1 VDDNAAANFAFGHL
15 PGSDDYVEDICEVAS
30 SSWGMGGYCDNQIFA
45 AMCQGSCKST
55 VCQSANAQNSAAMEY
70 LKMLGTPTTA
80 ATTCGDLDCASSPI
94 VAAICPSTCGERR
107 ARRLSAYS
115 ESSPAFGVHEFRAQ
129 MADMYL
135 NSIEAREKTS
145 GRRLDDRRLGF
156 EAGSNYNL
164 EEVYYTFAT
173 TTCIAGNPDPLLL
186 DMPVLY
192 DVKALVKPTEITADV
207 KCPAQT
213 YFTSSY
219 TGAFCR
225 HQNVQTAYNTVPE
238 IVDNNCYR
246 KCTIG
251 KPKPIK
257 TIVNDTTYVSK
268 QWPNT
273 WNTQTNL
280 VTLPGSTLEYVVEG
294 DDVYHQG
301 NAASIDGNDWC
312 AGNDEAFDQGT
323 NALCLPRE
331 ECERLCDMLGDDCV
345 SIDMHRKFPRC
356 YLNKP
361 PTSPSSAVQ
370 ETCDDKESSYEYDI
384 LVKVRSP
391 DETTEVDD
399 NTARYS
405 WQTVTGKVS
414 EVVDALGGTLQTM
427 AISTRGQCEA
437 YCAAN
442 AVCYGF
448 EFITNCAFS
457 GAPAELTQGSC
468 LPTGQCTLYLNA
480 PPHIHYDEWLDQK
493 VPDITGT
500 IPQLDTTIVLKKFPA
515 ECTSTVASS
524 MEGQFDGTYTYLTSG
539 NFMAKDNMT
548 RVKFQTKSG
557 SEFECDGWL
566 LEYSLKE
573 KSHEVV
579 YNCSDAPMVANLY
592 LGMTLDPDVPV
603 PTLGP
608 NQTGPLNYTYVGA
621 KEFPCQWGADEGY
634 CETDPVFAKICSH
647 TCTPFVTAVIG
658 GKIHKYHMVE
668 QCDPRDNDAAMAAFA
683 TLHYTGI
690 AGMTCASM
698 VGDASVH
705 YNYTHSPCHYGPL
718 SPIISVLCMA
728 TCVSTPQPFQVV
740 TTPEPTDEASPSGSS
755 KRKLYHDPPPPPLPL
770 TLSYGNGPAGAPC
783 IDSPIFDDGYGYG
796 CADWGADFN
805 GDGIVDCGEGNKDL
819 EI

>member
-1 VDDNAAANFAFGHL
+1 
-15 PGSDDYVEDICEVAS
+15 
-30 SSWGMGGYCDNQIFA
+30 
-45 AMCQGSCKST
+45 MCQGSCKST

-225 HQNVQTAYNTVPE
+225 HQNIQTAYNTVPE

-331 ECERLCDMLGDDCV
+331 ECEKICDMLGPDCV

-356 YLNKP
+356 YLN
-361 PTSPSSAVQ
+361 TA
-370 ETCDDKESSYEYDI
+370 CDEPESSYEYDI
-384 LVKVRSP
+384 LVKQRTP
-391 DETTEVDD
+391 DETQDVD
-399 NTARYS
+399 TPSLRLS
-405 WQTVTGKVS
+405 WETITGKK
-414 EVVDALGGTLQTM
+414 
-427 AISTRGQCEA
+427 
-437 YCAAN
+437 
-442 AVCYGF
+442 
-448 EFITNCAFS
+448 
-457 GAPAELTQGSC
+457 AELVDT
-468 LPTGQCTLYLNA
+468 
-480 PPHIHYDEWLDQK
+480 
-493 VPDITGT
+493 VGT
-500 IPQLDTTIVLKKFPA
+500 
-515 ECTSTVASS
+515 
-524 MEGQFDGTYTYLTSG
+524 
-539 NFMAKDNMT
+539 
-548 RVKFQTKSG
+548 
-557 SEFECDGWL
+557 
-566 LEYSLKE
+566 
-573 KSHEVV
+573 
-579 YNCSDAPMVANLY
+579 
-592 LGMTLDPDVPV
+592 
-603 PTLGP
+603 
-608 NQTGPLNYTYVGA
+608 
-621 KEFPCQWGADEGY
+621 
-634 CETDPVFAKICSH
+634 
-647 TCTPFVTAVIG
+647 
-658 GKIHKYHMVE
+658 
-668 QCDPRDNDAAMAAFA
+668 
-683 TLHYTGI
+683 
-690 AGMTCASM
+690 
-698 VGDASVH
+698 
-705 YNYTHSPCHYGPL
+705 
-718 SPIISVLCMA
+718 
-728 TCVSTPQPFQVV
+728 
-740 TTPEPTDEASPSGSS
+740 
-755 KRKLYHDPPPPPLPL
+755 
-770 TLSYGNGPAGAPC
+770 
-783 IDSPIFDDGYGYG
+783 
-796 CADWGADFN
+796 
-805 GDGIVDCGEGNKDL
+805 
-819 EI
+819 